1 MARCDWARTIVGV
14 TALALS
20 GAGAVA
26 AQSKLPLSEGPA
38 RVEGGFLIIPGEV
51 TNASGQWIRG
61 VRIDVELFDAS
72 GRRIHQDRVHAQR
85 DHIAPGEVSP
95 FKFIRD
101 VAKIKGTY
109 AHHVLSVSAVPGP
122 STLSCVAEKIVVE
135 REGLAYRIRGTLRS
149 TGSEPCRNAQAV
161 AAGYDASGRVYDV
174 AGRYPDTGAGG
185 LAPEES
191 SPFHVL
197 LENHSGNI
205 VNVKAWGACSG
216 R

>member
-14 TALALS
+14 AALTLS
-20 GAGAVA
+20 GAGVAA

-38 RVEGGFLIIPGEV
+38 RVEGGYLIITGEV

-61 VRIDVELFDAS
+61 VRIDIDLFDAS

-101 VAKIKGTY
+101 VTKIKGMY
-109 AHHVLSVSAVPGP
+109 ARHTLSVSAVPGP
-122 STLSCVAEKIVVE
+122 STLSCVAEDVVVE
-135 REGLAYRIRGTLRS
+135 RDGLAFRIRGTLRS

-161 AAGYDASGRVYDV
+161 AAGYDASGHVYDV
-174 AGRYPDTGAGG
+174 AARYPDTDAGG
-185 LAPEES
+185 LAPEQGV
-191 SPFHVL
+191 PFQLLIENQRGHVV
-197 LENHSGNI
+197 S
-205 VNVKAWGACSG
+205 VKAWGACSG